1 MSHSK
6 VSNRPVSSFAAFLKS
21 VAVGVSVFLAMAAQP
36 ACAQWVVFDP
46 TNYLQNIVTA
56 AESINGTAQRAQ
68 AYAAQLQQYQTMLT
82 NLKRLTPAQ
91 LAIAT
96 SQLDAGQNEILK
108 NVGDFSK
115 LRDIASIA
123 TEAQSVAGTISNA
136 NMSLASLKR
145 LQQSLG
151 GLNQAY
157 SQRFEEARRMNM
169 TWEQYAAREDL
180 QIQSRV
186 ATAAARAQEDIN
198 RMDNVKRDYEFAQ
211 DMAAKIPEAEG
222 VQQSMGLMNTQM
234 NRVVTQLAQLNKG
247 LVSSLSS
254 GKTPAD
260 VLAEEQKRQRAL
272 DNDRILRSNIQ
283 IQRDARR
290 TELEKWRAAAE
301 AEANAAVPK

>member
-1 MSHSK
+1 MSHPKHSIT
-6 VSNRPVSSFAAFLKS
+6 PGASFAATLKS
-21 VAVGVSVFLAMAAQP
+21 VAVGLSMYLAMAVQP
-36 ACAQWVVFDP
+36 ASAQWVVFDP

-56 AESINGTAQRAQ
+56 AESINATAQRASS
-68 AYAAQLQQYQTMLT
+68 YANQLQQYQTMLT
-82 NLKRLTPAQ
+82 NLKRMSPAQ
-91 LAIAT
+91 LALAT
-96 SQLDAGQNEILK
+96 SQLNLGQTEVLK
-108 NVGDFSK
+108 NVGDLSK

-123 TEAQSVAGTISNA
+123 TEAQSVAGTLANA
-136 NMSLASLKR
+136 NQSLASLKR
-145 LQQSLG
+145 LQESLG

-198 RMDNVKRDYEFAQ
+198 RIDNVKRDFEFAQ

-247 LVSSLSS
+247 LVSSLNG

-290 TELEKWRAAAE
+290 AELEKWRAAAE
-301 AEANAAVPK
+301 AEANSAIAK

>member
-1 MSHSK
+1 MSPRK
-6 VSNRPVSSFAAFLKS
+6 RSNRPVSSFSAILKF
-21 VAVGVSVFLAMAAQP
+21 VAVGFSLYLAMAVQP
-36 ACAQWVVFDP
+36 ASAQWVVFDP
-46 TNYLQNIVTA
+46 TNYVKNIVTA
-56 AESINGTAQRAQ
+56 AESINATAQRTTS
-68 AYAAQLQQYQTMLT
+68 YITQLQQYQTMIT

-91 LAIAT
+91 LAVAT
-96 SQLDAGQNEILK
+96 SHLDAGQNEILK

-123 TEAQSVAGTISNA
+123 TEAQSVAGTLANA

-145 LQQSLG
+145 LQESLG

-198 RMDNVKRDYEFAQ
+198 RIDNVKRDYEFAQ

-247 LVSSLSS
+247 LVSSLSG

-272 DNDRILRSNIQ
+272 DNARTLRTNIQ

-290 TELEKWRAAAE
+290 AELEKWRGAAE
-301 AEANAAVPK
+301 AEANMESPK